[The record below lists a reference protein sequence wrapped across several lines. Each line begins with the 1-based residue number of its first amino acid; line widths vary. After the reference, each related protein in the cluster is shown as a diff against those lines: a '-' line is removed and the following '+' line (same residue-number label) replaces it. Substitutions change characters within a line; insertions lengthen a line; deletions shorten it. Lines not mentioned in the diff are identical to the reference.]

1 MHLRTLVFE
10 AAVKQ
15 PYSAIRTVCVSPGAC
30 LVALPRLAAG
40 NSTNNRNN
48 DTMAIELET
57 MQDGFQA
64 LQTGYGIL
72 GAVDYARF
80 PASSVPQ
87 LSLSGDKPFTLFV
100 TLCFRNVQGGL
111 LFEQQDLFSIGIMDG
126 QLYVMGLDWC
136 RIKFSTAKNYRYIF
150 IWSTTTP
157 SSNAFKIKRRLP
169 FSFTGK
175 EIRRIA

>member
-1 MHLRTLVFE
+1 
-10 AAVKQ
+10 
-15 PYSAIRTVCVSPGAC
+15 
-30 LVALPRLAAG
+30 
-40 NSTNNRNN
+40 
-48 DTMAIELET
+48 MAIELET

-87 LSLSGDKPFTLFV
+87 LSLSGDKPFTIFT
-100 TLCFRNVQGGL
+100 TLCFRNVQGGI
-111 LFEQQDLFSIGIMDG
+111 LFEQPDLFFIGITDG
-126 QLYVMGLDWC
+126 QVYMAGLEWC
-136 RIKFSTAKNYRYIF
+136 HVKFSTSKNYRYIF

-157 SSNAFKIKRRLP
+157 SSNAFKIKQRLP